1 MSDKSTTHLSKL
13 VVKIGS
19 IVAVTAG
26 VLGTD
31 LSMAQVNVKVP
42 GVNVSVGGKNES
54 NVSVSVGGKNDVGN
68 TAGSIDENVEMEGV
82 AIINGSVTID
92 GEKVPKGKTRHIGKK
107 SGIKYIIKWGKDGN
121 VAVSQE

>member
-1 MSDKSTTHLSKL
+1 MSDKSIAHLPKL

-26 VLGTD
+26 VWGTG

-42 GVNVSVGGKNES
+42 GANVSVGGKNDN

-68 TAGSIDENVEMEGV
+68 TAGSIDDDVEMEGV

-92 GEKVPKGKTRHIGKK
+92 GEKLPKGKTRHTGKK
-107 SGIKYIIKWGKDGN
+107 SGIKYVIKWGKDGN

>member
-1 MSDKSTTHLSKL
+1 MSDKSIAHLPKL
-13 VVKIGS
+13 VIKVGF

-26 VLGTD
+26 VLGNG

-42 GVNVSVGGKNES
+42 GVNVSVGGKNDN

-92 GEKVPKGKTRHIGKK
+92 GEKLPKGKTRHTGKK
-107 SGIKYIIKWGKDGN
+107 SGIKYVIKWGKDGN